1 MLSTYLSNFLCFFI
15 VELINNTIWKKLFM
29 KKILVY
35 VDIGTHIGQEYKVL
49 FCYSVWDFLFRFVKL
64 FVASFI
70 YHKNDIKTVGLSEA
84 VEIIKYTKR
93 IRRHRKNITSILV
106 EPNTRM
112 YSEEVYRSAD
122 KVFCVA
128 LGDMDDGMHFSN
140 LFFPNYDKL
149 SQGASIFN
157 TKKDI
162 DFDES
167 DNVVVC
173 GCVPFA
179 EMLKESLDKSLG
191 KNNYEIVIRI
201 NCEGS
206 EDSGIYAFHKVFK
219 NQFNVIFG
227 SLKDVGELK
236 GSSEM
241 EALWDFIGTNGLKF
255 VPFSPLYSTWRNA
268 SSEILNIL
276 EQ

>member
-1 MLSTYLSNFLCFFI
+1 
-15 VELINNTIWKKLFM
+15 M
-29 KKILVY
+29 KKKLVY
-35 VDIGTHIGQEYKVL
+35 VDIGTHFGQEYKAL
-49 FCYSVWDFLFRFVKL
+49 FSYSVGEFIFRFIKI
-64 FVASFI
+64 FIASFI
-70 YHKNDIKTVGLSEA
+70 FPKNKIEPIGLSEA
-84 VEIIKYTKR
+84 IDIIKYTKV
-93 IRRHRKNITSILV
+93 IRQKKNDITTVLV
-106 EPNTRM
+106 EPNIRL
-112 YSEEVYRSAD
+112 YSDAIYRSAD
-122 KVFCVA
+122 KVFCLA
-128 LGDMDDGMHFSN
+128 LGGMGDSMDFSN
-140 LFFPNYDKL
+140 LFFPNSDKL

-167 DNVVVC
+167 DNVVIC

-191 KNNYEIVIRI
+191 KNTYEVVIRI

-206 EDSGIYAFHKVFK
+206 EDTGIYAFHKVFQ

-241 EALWDFIGTNGLKF
+241 EALLSYIDKNDLKF
-255 VPFSPLYSTWRNA
+255 VPFSPLYTTWKNA
-268 SSEILNIL
+268 SREILNIL
-276 EQ
+276 E

>member
-1 MLSTYLSNFLCFFI
+1 M
-15 VELINNTIWKKLFM
+15 EKK
-29 KKILVY
+29 LVY
-35 VDIGTHIGQEYKVL
+35 VDIGTHIGQEYKAL
-49 FCYSVWDFLFRFVKL
+49 FSYSVWEFLFRFIKI

-70 YHKNDIKTVGLSEA
+70 FRKNKIISVGFREA
-84 VEIIKYTKR
+84 IDIIKYTKL
-93 IRRHRKNITSILV
+93 IRRQKKNITTILV
-106 EPNTRM
+106 EPNTRL
-112 YSEEVYRSAD
+112 YRDEVYRSAD
-122 KVFCVA
+122 KVFCLA

-140 LFFPNYDKL
+140 LFFPNSDKF

-157 TKKDI
+157 TKEDI
-162 DFDES
+162 DLGES
-167 DNVVVC
+167 DNVIIC

-179 EMLKESLDKSLG
+179 EMLKESLDAILG
-191 KNNYEIVIRI
+191 KNSYEVVIRI

-241 EALWDFIGTNGLKF
+241 EALWTYIDKNDLKF
-255 VPFSPLYSTWRNA
+255 VPFTPLYSTWKDA
-268 SSEILNIL
+268 SREILDIL
-276 EQ
+276 K

>member
-1 MLSTYLSNFLCFFI
+1 
-15 VELINNTIWKKLFM
+15 M
-29 KKILVY
+29 KKKLVY
-35 VDIGTHIGQEYKVL
+35 VDIGTHIGQEYKAL
-49 FCYSVWDFLFRFVKL
+49 FSYSVWQFLFRFVKL

-70 YHKNDIKTVGLSEA
+70 YAKKNIKTVGLSEA

-93 IRRHRKNITSILV
+93 IRRQKKNISTILV
-106 EPNTRM
+106 EPNTRL

-128 LGDMDDGMHFSN
+128 LGDMDDGIHFSN
-140 LFFPNYDKL
+140 LFFPNSDKV
-149 SQGASIFN
+149 SQGASIFR

-162 DFDES
+162 VLEES
-167 DNVVVC
+167 DNVIIC

-179 EMLKESLDKSLG
+179 EMLKESLDMLWGENS
-191 KNNYEIVIRI
+191 YEIVIRI

-241 EALWDFIGTNGLKF
+241 EALWAYIDTNDLKF
-255 VPFSPLYSTWRNA
+255 VPFTPLYTTWKDA
-268 SSEILNIL
+268 SREILNIL
-276 EQ
+276 E

>member
-1 MLSTYLSNFLCFFI
+1 MG
-15 VELINNTIWKKLFM
+15 KK
-29 KKILVY
+29 LVY
-35 VDIGTHIGQEYKVL
+35 VDIGTHIGQEYKAL
-49 FCYSVWDFLFRFVKL
+49 FSYSAWEFLFRFIKL
-64 FVASFI
+64 FVASCIFR
-70 YHKNDIKTVGLSEA
+70 KNEIISVGLGEA
-84 VEIIKYTKR
+84 KDIIKYTKL
-93 IRRHRKNITSILV
+93 IRRKKKYITTILV
-106 EPNTRM
+106 EPNTRL
-112 YSEEVYRSAD
+112 YRDEVYRNAD

-140 LFFPNYDKL
+140 LFFPNSDKV

-162 DFDES
+162 DLGLS
-167 DNVVVC
+167 DNVVIC

-179 EMLKESLDKSLG
+179 EMLKESLDARLG
-191 KNNYEIVIRI
+191 ENSYEVVIRI

-227 SLKDVGELK
+227 SLKDVEELK

-241 EALWDFIGTNGLKF
+241 EALWNYIDMNDLKF
-255 VPFSPLYSTWRNA
+255 VPFTPLYTTWKDA
-268 SSEILNIL
+268 SREILYIL
-276 EQ
+276 E

>member
-1 MLSTYLSNFLCFFI
+1 
-15 VELINNTIWKKLFM
+15 M
-29 KKILVY
+29 KKKLVY
-35 VDIGTHIGQEYKVL
+35 VDIGTHIGQEYKAL
-49 FCYSVWDFLFRFVKL
+49 FSYSVYEFIFRFIKI
-64 FVASFI
+64 FVASCI
-70 YHKNDIKTVGLSEA
+70 YPKNKIASIGLSEA
-84 VEIIKYTKR
+84 KDIIMFTR
-93 IRRHRKNITSILV
+93 QIRLKKKNITTVLV
-106 EPNTRM
+106 EPNIRL
-112 YSEEVYRSAD
+112 YNDAIYRTAD
-122 KVFCVA
+122 KVFCTA
-128 LGDMDDGMHFSN
+128 LGGMYDEIHFSN
-140 LFFPNYDKL
+140 LFFPNSDKL

-167 DNVVVC
+167 DNIVIC

-191 KNNYEIVIRI
+191 KNTYEVVIRI

-206 EDSGIYAFHKVFK
+206 EDTGIYAFHKVFQ

-241 EALWDFIGTNGLKF
+241 EALLNYIDKNDLKF
-255 VPFSPLYSTWRNA
+255 IPFSPLYTTWKNA
-268 SSEILNIL
+268 SREILDIL
-276 EQ
+276 D